1 MATILSDVRVVR
13 TGVLPV
19 VGLKSAVDVC
29 IFDLVH
35 SLRRE

>member
-1 MATILSDVRVVR
+1 VAVR
-13 TGVLPV
+13 TSLSPV
-19 VGLKSAVDVC
+19 VGLRTLGDVC